1 MMTLQGVER
10 MNKTEK
16 ANIMIYETYKE
27 MEKTYEYIA
36 ENKDITDFDCT
47 FLEDILGMAKNILN
61 GDMDY

>member
-1 MMTLQGVER
+1 